1 MTKSDARRTAR
12 LAAVQAIYQHHATD
26 GDPSEIFE
34 QFLAGRLGELLDDEA
49 LPTKPKKSL
58 FSKVFHGVMA
68 EQENLQEIIAA
79 NLSEGWALERLEPV
93 IRAILCAGVYE
104 LTSVE
109 ETPAK
114 VVISEYIEIAHG
126 FFDGDEPKFI
136 NSILDKVARA
146 LGRLD

>member
-26 GDPSEIFE
+26 GEPSEIFE
-34 QFLAGRLGELLDDEA
+34 QFLSDRLGELLDDEE

-58 FSKVFHGVMA
+58 FSKVFYGVME
-68 EQENLQEIIAA
+68 EQENLQEIIAG
-79 NLSEGWALERLEPV
+79 NLMEGWALERLEPV

-104 LTSVE
+104 LKNIET
-109 ETPAK
+109 TPAK

-126 FFDGDEPKFI
+126 FFDGEEPKFI
-136 NSILDKVARA
+136 NSMLDKIARG
-146 LGRLD
+146 LGRL